1 MRRERLLLHHM
12 AEYARIVRDHLRGV
26 TREAFDRD
34 RMMQLG
40 VTHALQI
47 IGEAARQVPPEVRQR
62 YPTLPWT
69 VIVGMRHRLV
79 HEYHSLDLN
88 RVWDTATRD
97 MEPLIAALEALSSD
111 SPGSTDGT
119 QENTSEAS

>member
-1 MRRERLLLHHM
+1 MWEH
-12 AEYARIVRDHLRGV
+12 ARVVRDHLRGV
-26 TREAFDRD
+26 TRDAFGRD

-47 IGEAARQVPPEVRQR
+47 IGEAARQVPTDVRQR
-62 YPTLPWT
+62 YPTFPWA

-79 HEYHSLDLN
+79 HEYHRLDLD

-97 MEPLIAALEALSSD
+97 MEPLIAALEALT
-111 SPGSTDGT
+111 PGPPDWASGT
-119 QENTSEAS
+119 QENTPEAP